1 MNQTDKKTTFEILED
16 FRPLKDFEE
25 QIESSFKRREELLST
40 ISKKNK
46 KRLSIVRNDSQVIDE
61 SNFSNPIRTKSM
73 A

>member
-1 MNQTDKKTTFEILED
+1 MNQTNKKTTLNLLED

-25 QIESSFKRREELLST
+25 QIENSFKRREELLST

-46 KRLSIVRNDSQVIDE
+46 KKLSIVRNDSQVIDE
-61 SNFSNPIRTKSM
+61 SKLTNPIRTKSM